1 MQMRRRV
8 YRFFATL
15 VMMLLYL
22 SVTVGADAVS
32 LTCRCECSHSADA
45 HSAFAHTHSCDC
57 DKDCHETHD
66 NCQGCQ
72 PSLCA
77 DKCKCLHNHSTE
89 IKLYTQPRSV
99 DEDALSRSLVL
110 WAVVAYAFADVE
122 FDATVTGVSLYN
134 KYLLPPLLGAHKC
147 GDSLRAPPVL
157 V

>member
-1 MQMRRRV
+1 MRRRV

-57 DKDCHETHD
+57 DKDCYETHD

-110 WAVVAYAFADVE
+110 WAVAAYAFADVE
-122 FDATVTGVSLYN
+122 FDATVTGDTSFN

>member
-1 MQMRRRV
+1 MRRQV
-8 YRFFATL
+8 YRFCTTL

-22 SVTVGADAVS
+22 SVTVGADVVS
-32 LTCRCECSHSADA
+32 LTCRCKCNHSADV
-45 HSAFAHTHSCDC
+45 HTAFAHTHSCHCEDESC
-57 DKDCHETHD
+57 GAHD

-72 PSLCA
+72 PTVSA

-99 DEDALSRSLVL
+99 DEDSLLRSLTL

-122 FDATVTGVSLYN
+122 FDATVTGDTSFN